1 MACERLLPWSASVV
15 AVDDEDRS
23 IYLEIAANVRQRIQ
37 CGEIRPGHPAPSI
50 ESLCQEFDTA
60 PETVA
65 HAMRLLEAEGL
76 VRSHPGRGYYVATP

>member
-1 MACERLLPWSASVV
+1 MACERLPLWPASVV
-15 AVDDEDRS
+15 AVDDDDRS

-60 PETVA
+60 PETVG
-65 HAMRLLEAEGL
+65 HAMRLLEDEGL

>member
-1 MACERLLPWSASVV
+1 MA
-15 AVDDEDRS
+15 DDDRS

-50 ESLCQEFDTA
+50 TSLCEEFDTA
-60 PETVA
+60 PETVG

-76 VRSHPGRGYYVATP
+76 VRSRPGRGYYVATP

>member
-1 MACERLLPWSASVV
+1 
-15 AVDDEDRS
+15 VDDDDRS

-60 PETVA
+60 PETA
-65 HAMRLLEAEGL
+65 GHAMRLLEDEGL
-76 VRSHPGRGYYVATP
+76 VRSYPGRGYYVATP